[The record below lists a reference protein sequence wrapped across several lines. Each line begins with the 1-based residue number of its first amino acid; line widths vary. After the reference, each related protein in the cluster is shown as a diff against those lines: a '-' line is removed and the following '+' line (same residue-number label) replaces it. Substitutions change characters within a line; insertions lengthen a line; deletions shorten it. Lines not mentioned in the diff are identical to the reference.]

1 MTNDEETGRKTGA
14 AANDPPEAAPPP
26 PPPPPEDADAADA
39 DAAPPPPPAA
49 GAAPPSDLRPSAG
62 KRKGAGFDLGYLF
75 SFFFRDPRVVPKL
88 LFGCLAFLFIPVLG
102 IGLVALA
109 GYSLATTRGA
119 LRGDD
124 HPMPEWDDLGAI
136 LLDGLKVA
144 VVVLAYSA
152 AGAVAGICF
161 LAFTALWVAIGESVG
176 SPAVVLLS
184 VFGVIVTLFFVTFL
198 VLVLKG
204 LLPVGLLR
212 LAATDRLGDA
222 FRLSGHLSLIQANLG
237 TFFFLLLSLVLF
249 HVLSEATVLLCIIGI
264 VPGVVWGAAA
274 SGAAIGHAGR
284 LMGLRVESPAP
295 DLPTAPPAAPA

>member
-1 MTNDEETGRKTGA
+1 MTHDEETGRKTDEAPDGA
-14 AANDPPEAAPPP
+14 PEDAAPADAAAPPP
-26 PPPPPEDADAADA
+26 PPPAES
-39 DAAPPPPPAA
+39 AAPPPPP
-49 GAAPPSDLRPSAG
+49 DLDPG
-62 KRKGAGFDLGYLF
+62 KRKGTGFDLGYLF

-109 GYSLATTRGA
+109 GYALATARGA
-119 LRGDD
+119 LRGDE
-124 HPMPEWDDLGAI
+124 HPMPEWDDLGAL

-152 AGAVAGICF
+152 AGAAAGICF
-161 LAFTALWVAIGESVG
+161 LGFTALWVAIGESIG
-176 SPAVVLLS
+176 SPAVVILS
-184 VFGVIVTLFFVTFL
+184 VFGVVVTLFFVSFL

-222 FRLSGHLSLIQANLG
+222 FRLSGHLRLIQANLG
-237 TFFFLLLSLVLF
+237 TFFFLLLSLILF
-249 HVLSEATVLLCIIGI
+249 HLLSEATVLLCIIGI
-264 VPGVVWGAAA
+264 VPGVFWGAAA

-284 LMGLRVESPAP
+284 LMGVRVESAAGHRLPEGAGAP
-295 DLPTAPPAAPA
+295 GPP

>member
-1 MTNDEETGRKTGA
+1 MTHDEETGRKTDEAPDGA
-14 AANDPPEAAPPP
+14 PEDAAPAGAGAAPPP
-26 PPPPPEDADAADA
+26 PPPAESAS
-39 DAAPPPPPAA
+39 PPPPPDLDPDA
-49 GAAPPSDLRPSAG
+49 GR
-62 KRKGAGFDLGYLF
+62 RKGTGFDLGYLF

-109 GYSLATTRGA
+109 GYALATARGA
-119 LRGDD
+119 LRGDE

-152 AGAVAGICF
+152 AGAAAGICF
-161 LAFTALWVAIGESVG
+161 LGFIALWLVIGESVG
-176 SPAVVLLS
+176 SPAVVVLA
-184 VFGVIVTLFFVTFL
+184 VFGVVVTLFFVSFL
-198 VLVLKG
+198 VLVLQG

-222 FRLSGHLSLIQANLG
+222 FRLRGHLSLIQANLG

-249 HVLSEATVLLCIIGI
+249 HLLSEATVLLCIIGI
-264 VPGVVWGAAA
+264 VPGVFWGVAA
-274 SGAAIGHAGR
+274 SGAAMGHAGR
-284 LMGLRVESPAP
+284 LMGVRVEAAAVHR
-295 DLPTAPPAAPA
+295 LPAAPTETASP

>member
-1 MTNDEETGRKTGA
+1 MTHDEETGRKTDEAPDGA
-14 AANDPPEAAPPP
+14 PEDAAPADAAAPPP
-26 PPPPPEDADAADA
+26 PPPAES
-39 DAAPPPPPAA
+39 AAPPPPP
-49 GAAPPSDLRPSAG
+49 DLDPG
-62 KRKGAGFDLGYLF
+62 KRKGTGFDLGYLF

-109 GYSLATTRGA
+109 GYALATARGA
-119 LRGDD
+119 LRGDE

-152 AGAVAGICF
+152 AGAAAGICF
-161 LAFTALWVAIGESVG
+161 LGFTALWVAIGESVG
-176 SPAVVLLS
+176 SPAVVILS
-184 VFGVIVTLFFVTFL
+184 VFGVVVTLFFVSFL

-222 FRLSGHLSLIQANLG
+222 FRLSGHLRLIQANLG
-237 TFFFLLLSLVLF
+237 TFFFLLLSLILF
-249 HVLSEATVLLCIIGI
+249 HLLSEATVLLCIIGI
-264 VPGVVWGAAA
+264 VPGVFWGAAA

-284 LMGLRVESPAP
+284 LMGVRVVSAAIHR
-295 DLPTAPPAAPA
+295 LPEGAAAPGPP

>member
-1 MTNDEETGRKTGA
+1 MTNDEETGRKTDEAPSEAPGA
-14 AANDPPEAAPPP
+14 AGDAAAPPP
-26 PPPPPEDADAADA
+26 PPPADAGPP
-39 DAAPPPPPAA
+39 APPP
-49 GAAPPSDLRPSAG
+49 DLEPSAG
-62 KRKGAGFDLGYLF
+62 RRKGTGFDLGYLF

-109 GYSLATTRGA
+109 GYSLATARGA
-119 LRGDD
+119 LRGDE

-152 AGAVAGICF
+152 AGAVAGIGF
-161 LAFTALWVAIGESVG
+161 LGFTALWVAIGESVG
-176 SPAVVLLS
+176 SPAVVILS
-184 VFGVIVTLFFVTFL
+184 VFGVVVTLFFVSFL

-222 FRLSGHLSLIQANLG
+222 FRLSGHLRLIQAHLG
-237 TFFFLLLSLVLF
+237 TFFFLLLSLILF
-249 HVLSEATVLLCIIGI
+249 HILSEATVLLCIIGI
-264 VPGVVWGAAA
+264 VPGVFWGAAA

-284 LMGLRVESPAP
+284 LMGVRVAAAAP
-295 DLPTAPPAAPA
+295 DRLPAPPAAPAPS

>member
-1 MTNDEETGRKTGA
+1 MTNDEDTGRKTDP
-14 AANDPPEAAPPP
+14 AANETPEAAAPHAAPA
-26 PPPPPEDADAADA
+26 PEADAAA
-39 DAAPPPPPAA
+39 PPPPPPAA
-49 GAAPPSDLRPSAG
+49 GAPPPPPPDPAPSAG
-62 KRKGAGFDLGYLF
+62 RPKDTGFDLGYLF
-75 SFFFRDPRVVPKL
+75 SFFFRDPRLVPKL

-109 GYSLATTRGA
+109 GYSLATTRGV
-119 LRGDD
+119 LRGDE

-136 LLDGLKVA
+136 LLDGLKAA

-152 AGAVAGICF
+152 AAAAAGLCF
-161 LAFTALWVAIGESVG
+161 LAFSALWVAIGESVG

-222 FRLSGHLSLIQANLG
+222 FRLSGHLRLIQANLG

-249 HVLSEATVLLCIIGI
+249 HILSEATVLLCIVGI

-284 LMGLRVESPAP
+284 LMGLRAEAAAP
-295 DLPTAPPAAPA
+295 DPPPALPAAPI